1 MDKVRIHEIAK
12 ELGIK
17 SKEVVEKAADM
28 GLDVKAAS
36 SAVSTD
42 DAEKLMNYVLTGV
55 KEEVAS
61 SPKTSPSSNDSIQTQ
76 DEKKSS
82 PKKEVQVKEEPKKEK
97 VLNEQSK
104 EDEKAKVKKERPKET
119 LAQASVTKR
128 RGLVIVK
135 KKRPEKEERSYR

>member
-76 DEKKSS
+76 DEKKA
-82 PKKEVQVKEEPKKEK
+82 
-97 VLNEQSK
+97 L
-104 EDEKAKVKKERPKET
+104 
-119 LAQASVTKR
+119 L
-128 RGLVIVK
+128 K
-135 KKRPEKEERSYR
+135 KKFKLKKNRKKKKF